1 MRLVFYNIS
10 KKKTTK
16 NLKML
21 LNCARYSQK
30 EPYPALRKV
39 RAAEPPAHRGG
50 RSARPVCPHL
60 GTHARAP

>member
-1 MRLVFYNIS
+1 
-10 KKKTTK
+10 
-16 NLKML
+16 ML

-39 RAAEPPAHRGG
+39 QAAEPPAHRGG